1 METLS
6 QILEADFVNLIREGG
21 IVAAL
26 AWFVWYFQHKWETVD
41 KRHEELH
48 EKTLQIVSLNT
59 AAISQMTLE
68 MHSMK
73 KDLRLCQIVRSGDF
87 EAMKKAIDESD

>member
-1 METLS
+1 METIA

-26 AWFVWYFQHKWETVD
+26 AWFVWYFQRKWEILD
-41 KRHEELH
+41 RRHEELH
-48 EKTLQIVSLNT
+48 EKTLQVVSTNT

-87 EAMKKAIDESD
+87 DAMKKAIDESD